1 MRMRVIRDYKYCP
14 EVAKGALLV
23 IGNFDALHLGH
34 KHLIETAK
42 GIAEREELK
51 LNLMTFEPH
60 PMLFLNP
67 SIKHINIIS
76 LDDKIKVLEELG
88 VDFLFLQKFD
98 ENFASK
104 TPKKFIEQIS
114 QHLEIKFL
122 VVGSNFFFG
131 FKKEGNIEL
140 LEKISQ
146 DYDFSLVSIPILN
159 LETGQKISSS
169 AVRDYLMRGDIT
181 NASRILGYNYFI
193 SGEVISGKQV
203 GRKIGFP
210 TVNIDFGDLLVPKF
224 GVYTASI
231 YIKNDECRYFGVA
244 NLGARPSFDKHD
256 PSLEMHIFDFDK
268 DILGKNVKIMLH
280 EYIREQ
286 KKFSSLE
293 NIASQIYK
301 DKIKA
306 QQYFD
311 SMYV

>member
-1 MRMRVIRDYKYCP
+1 MRIIRDYKYCP
-14 EVAKGALLV
+14 EIAKGALLV

-34 KHLIETAK
+34 KHLIEAAK
-42 GIAEREELK
+42 DIANREGLK
-51 LNLMTFEPH
+51 LNLMTFDPH
-60 PMLFLNP
+60 PVLLLNP

-76 LDDKIKVLEELG
+76 LDDKTKALEELG

-98 ENFASK
+98 TEFASK
-104 TPKKFIEQIS
+104 SPGQFIEQIYNY
-114 QHLEIKFL
+114 LEMKFL
-122 VVGSNFFFG
+122 VVGNNFCFG
-131 FKKEGNIEL
+131 SKKEGNVEL
-140 LEKISQ
+140 LKKISQ
-146 DYDFSLVSIPILN
+146 EYNFLLLTVPILN
-159 LETGQKISSS
+159 LESGQKVSSS
-169 AVRDYLMRGDIT
+169 AVRDYLMKGDIT

-210 TVNIDFGDLLVPKF
+210 TVNVDFGDLLLPRF

-231 YIKNDECRYFGVA
+231 YIEGDECRYFGVA
-244 NLGARPSFDKHD
+244 NLGTRPSFDEFE

-268 DILGKNVKIMLH
+268 DIIGKDVKIMLH

-286 KKFSSLE
+286 KKFYSLE
-293 NIASQIYK
+293 NIASQVYK

-311 SMYV
+311 HMHA